1 MEIYVRTCEYFNMQ
15 TSRQDISAAGMAAN
29 AEAAAR
35 LLAILSN
42 AKRLM
47 ALCNLLDGE
56 MPVGRLAEKVGLAPA
71 TLSQHLARLRDLR
84 LVETRRAGQTIHY
97 RLASPEIRA
106 ILETLYRLYCA
117 APPAVQQ
124 TATVQRSISS
134 QSSSAPSPGVAGSR
148 ATPPSSGKPPARP
161 KAKSSIG

>member
-1 MEIYVRTCEYFNMQ
+1 MCEAFNMQ
-15 TSRQDISAAGMAAN
+15 TTRHVLPVADMAAS

-35 LLAILSN
+35 LLATLSN

-47 ALCNLLDGE
+47 ALCHLLDGE

-97 RLASPEIRA
+97 RLASRELRA
-106 ILETLYRLYCA
+106 ILETLYRIYCA
-117 APPAVQQ
+117 TPTTDQQ
-124 TATVQRSISS
+124 TAIVQRSISS
-134 QSSSAPSPGVAGSR
+134 QSSAAPRPGAAGSR
-148 ATPPSSGKPPARP
+148 ARPPSSGRPPARP